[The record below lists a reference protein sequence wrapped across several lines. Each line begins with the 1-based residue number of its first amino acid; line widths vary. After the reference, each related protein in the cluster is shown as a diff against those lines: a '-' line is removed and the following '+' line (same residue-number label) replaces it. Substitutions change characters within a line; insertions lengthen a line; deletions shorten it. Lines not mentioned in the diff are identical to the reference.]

1 MQKTKSWKEGLQ
13 SLPLWNKRW
22 NTTLIEVFWQ
32 VFMIKREWYHPRI
45 SLKYVSFK
53 YKLHVINSSHVYMLV
68 MLKHI
73 TFSLS
78 PTSLAFDTRTFSASS
93 FWSLPF
99 TSYKEINFVLS
110 KPDILK
116 TLVTKCKLHDN
127 TVKSINGIVPKSNE
141 DFTTTSFKVPL

>member
-1 MQKTKSWKEGLQ
+1 MQKTKRWKEGLQ
-13 SLPLWNKRW
+13 CLPLWNKRW

-32 VFMIKREWYHPRI
+32 VFMIKQNDITQEFLWNMFHSSTNYM
-45 SLKYVSFK
+45 
-53 YKLHVINSSHVYMLV
+53 SSHVYMLV

-127 TVKSINGIVPKSNE
+127 TVKSINGIVPKSKE